1 MHQGPTFFKTHF
13 VHECL
18 HQINAASAG
27 GVDGPRRGWVRD
39 VRKVKSSTLVSYG
52 HADITYLAEAGNTD
66 ALSDVL
72 VIAVNHGVIE
82 SFPHCG
88 FNLALVS
95 SNAPALGEQEDQA
108 IYKGR
113 NCSYLTWERVFN
125 AD

>member
-1 MHQGPTFFKTHF
+1 MVPSAVGSGTF
-13 VHECL
+13 
-18 HQINAASAG
+18 
-27 GVDGPRRGWVRD
+27 
-39 VRKVKSSTLVSYG
+39 VKSNPLPSSRTVMLTSPK
-52 HADITYLAEAGNTD
+52 LAEAGNTD

-82 SFPHCG
+82 SFPHCD

-95 SNAPALGEQEDQA
+95 SNAPALGKQEDQA

-113 NCSYLTWERVFN
+113 NCSYLTWERVFD